1 MDIKQLLK
9 LEGKQ
14 RLWAIGALAGV
25 LLLVIILIVSLVKC
39 SSGSFGDGKSLPV
52 SEALDSLE
60 QRLPKGTGFVVKFP
74 DERRH
79 CLFYLNGGH
88 LYKFDGKTK
97 MLDEVTFSSLT
108 DDAAIYYNDEDLNA
122 GIREAVLSPDKE
134 YIMLTA
140 TTTPTDADGKSR
152 QGLYRMNTSN
162 LTIEALAQGNVSRE
176 GDLFFVAVIDKVTG
190 AQRALLGFDKSGKQ
204 LSREQQ
210 QAAIKTYKPAIAR
223 TETSESEGGESSGEA
238 SGSESGSP
246 AASEGASSTPTA
258 TDAPAA
264 APAAAPAPAPT
275 PAPAPAP
282 AAPASE

>member
-1 MDIKQLLK
+1 MTKEQRHEIIMETLIRQGSVLVSDLVEMLEVSAVTVRKDLTELERGDRLYRSHGKAVLINPYINNRSVNEKEK
-9 LEGKQ
+9 LATDEKH
-14 RLWAIGALAGV
+14 AIGREAARLITRDDSIVIASGTTVHALARNIQPLHKLTV
-25 LLLVIILIVSLVKC
+25 VSASLAVSNILTQHENI
-39 SSGSFGDGKSLPV
+39 D
-52 SEALDSLE
+52 
-60 QRLPKGTGFVVKFP
+60 
-74 DERRH
+74 
-79 CLFYLNGGH
+79 
-88 LYKFDGKTK
+88 
-97 MLDEVTFSSLT
+97 
-108 DDAAIYYNDEDLNA
+108 
-122 GIREAVLSPDKE
+122 
-134 YIMLTA
+134 IMLTA
-140 TTTPTDADGKSR
+140 ATTPTDADGKSR

-210 QAAIKTYKPAIAR
+210 QAAIKTYKPAVAR

-258 TDAPAA
+258 TE

>member
-1 MDIKQLLK
+1 MDIKQLIK
-9 LEGKQ
+9 HPQKQ
-14 RLWAIGALAGV
+14 RLWTIGAMAGAC
-25 LLLVIILIVSLVKC
+25 LLVIIIVVSLFKC
-39 SSGSFGDGKSLPV
+39 SSGATGNGKSLPV

-60 QRLPKGTGFVVKFP
+60 QRLPKGTGFVAKFP

-134 YIMLTA
+134 YLMLTA
-140 TTTPTDADGKSR
+140 TTTPTDADGKTR

-190 AQRALLGFDKSGKQ
+190 RQRALLGFDKSGKQ

-210 QAAIKTYKPAIAR
+210 QAAIKTYKPAVAK
-223 TETSESEGGESSGEA
+223 TESTEGEGGETSGEA
-238 SGSESGSP
+238 SSTESGSSTATEGGKPAP
-246 AASEGASSTPTA
+246 AAE
-258 TDAPAA
+258 APAA
-264 APAAAPAPAPT
+264 APSAAPASAPA

>member
-1 MDIKQLLK
+1 MDIRQLLN
-9 LEGKQ
+9 LQGKR
-14 RLWAIGALAGV
+14 RLIAIGSLVGAC
-25 LLLVIILIVSLVKC
+25 LLVIILIVSLVKC
-39 SSGSFGDGKSLPV
+39 SSGSLGDGKSLPV

-60 QRLPKGTGFVVKFP
+60 QRLPKGTGFIVKFP

-108 DDAAIYYNDEDLNA
+108 DDAAIYYNDDDLNA

-140 TTTPTDADGKSR
+140 TTTPTDNEGKTR

-176 GDLFFVAVIDKVTG
+176 GDLFFVAVIDKATG
-190 AQRALLGFDKSGKQ
+190 ARRALLGFDKSGKQ

-210 QAAIKTYKPAIAR
+210 QAAIKTYKPAVAK
-223 TETSESEGGESSGEA
+223 TEDSEGTGGEA
-238 SGSESGSP
+238 SGGNEGAESGASTS
-246 AASEGASSTPTA
+246 SEGASS
-258 TDAPAA
+258 APAA
-264 APAAAPAPAPT
+264 SESPAQAPAAAPAPAPS

>member
-1 MDIKQLLK
+1 MDIKQIFN
-9 LEGKQ
+9 LEGKK
-14 RLWAIGALAGV
+14 RTWAIAGIAAFSV
-25 LLLVIILIVSLVKC
+25 LVIILIVFLVKC
-39 SSGSFGDGKSLPV
+39 SSGANGDGKSLAV

-88 LYKFDGKTK
+88 LYKFDGKSK
-97 MLDEVTFSSLT
+97 MLDEVTFSSLAE
-108 DDAAIYYNDEDLNA
+108 DAAIYYNDEDLNA

-134 YIMLTA
+134 YIILTA
-140 TTTPTDADGKSR
+140 ATTPTGDDGKTR

-210 QAAIKTYKPAIAR
+210 QAAIKTYKPAVAK
-223 TETSESEGGESSGEA
+223 TENSEGEGETSGGAESSEGATQTSSEGGTS
-238 SGSESGSP
+238 
-246 AASEGASSTPTA
+246 
-258 TDAPAA
+258 APAA
-264 APAAAPAPAPT
+264 TEA

-282 AAPASE
+282 AAPAPAPAAPATE